1 MDCPFILTFGI
12 KAPKTDEEGKS
23 LERIYTYR
31 LVRWTSPS
39 NLEIHSL
46 EMFNRHSTVPI

>member
-12 KAPKTDEEGKS
+12 KAPKTDEEEKS
-23 LERIYTYR
+23 SERIYTYR

-39 NLEIHSL
+39 NLEIQSRDR
-46 EMFNRHSTVPI
+46 FNRHSTVPI